1 MNKNTIKKMMNSKVF
16 EIFGIC
22 FDLQV
27 YIKINK
33 MKKFFPLILLAFVSM
48 FVISCDN
55 DDDVQYVDNDTIAGV
70 IEITRSFQYNNTADQ
85 HFINQSISMLDSDV
99 ALVYRLKD
107 TSNNGDVWEQIPK
120 TIYLANGEEVDYDFD
135 FTQNDVQIYVAGT
148 YDVTTT
154 PAFYNNQTFRIVL
167 VPADYLNKSATPPVD
182 YSDYNA
188 VIKYYN
194 IDDSKIKKF

>member
-1 MNKNTIKKMMNSKVF
+1 
-16 EIFGIC
+16 
-22 FDLQV
+22 
-27 YIKINK
+27 

-48 FVISCDN
+48 FVLSCDN

-70 IEITRSFQYNNTADQ
+70 IEITRSFQYNNSTDQ
-85 HFINQSISMLDSDV
+85 HFINQSISMLDSDM

-107 TSNNGDVWEQIPK
+107 TSNGNDVWEQIPK

-135 FTQNDVQIYVAGT
+135 FTKNDVQIYLAGT

-154 PAFYNNQTFRIVL
+154 PEFYNNQTFRIVL
-167 VPADYLNKSATPPVD
+167 VPAGFLNKSATPPVD

-194 IDDSKIKKF
+194 IDDSKIKKY